1 MRALRKR
8 PRSDKLVNQA
18 RKSSSNLS
26 RRLYLVL
33 LCLLG
38 LSGVNYMWGDLL
50 LLRGDGLVLRDH
62 NVVATGYVAKIAN
75 VFVEKGQAVKK
86 GDVLL
91 KIESMELLERLAD
104 LSMRQAALSQRAAE
118 FQLRSQVATQLLPIA
133 LRRQKETGAVLAQFD
148 DMSARGLLT
157 SARYEE
163 ALRANYDANQ
173 DQVRLAAEK
182 ETLNAQ
188 INSLEAARTAAS
200 EALKELQ
207 SHYGN
212 GIVRA
217 KNDGAIGA
225 DVPSVGDVYRSG
237 DPILKIYSGETYVL
251 AYLPTRYLFSIQQG
265 MKVTVSSG
273 RYSDK
278 GVITEILPLSD
289 ALPQEFQNSF
299 KPRERNQ
306 LAKIKLENPT
316 AFPVFAKVGIS
327 YRFF

>member
-8 PRSDKLVNQA
+8 PRSDKLVNQE
-18 RKSSSNLS
+18 RKSNSNLS
-26 RRLYLVL
+26 RRLYLAL
-33 LCLLG
+33 LCLLA

-50 LLRGDGLVLRDH
+50 LLHGDGLVLRDH
-62 NVVATGYVAKIAN
+62 NVVATGYVAKIASVN
-75 VFVEKGQAVKK
+75 VEKGQTVKK

-91 KIESMELLERLAD
+91 RIESMELLERLAD
-104 LSMRQAALSQRAAE
+104 LSMRQADLSQRAAE

-173 DQVRLAAEK
+173 DQARLAAEK

-188 INSLEAARTAAS
+188 IDSLEAARTAAS
-200 EALKELQ
+200 DALKELQ
-207 SHYGN
+207 NHYAN
-212 GIVRA
+212 GVVRA

-225 DVPSVGDVYRSG
+225 TVPSVGDVYRSG

-273 RYSDK
+273 RFSDK
-278 GVITEILPLSD
+278 GVISEILPLSD

-306 LAKIKLENPT
+306 LAKIKLSNPS
-316 AFPVFAKVGIS
+316 AFPVFAKVSIS